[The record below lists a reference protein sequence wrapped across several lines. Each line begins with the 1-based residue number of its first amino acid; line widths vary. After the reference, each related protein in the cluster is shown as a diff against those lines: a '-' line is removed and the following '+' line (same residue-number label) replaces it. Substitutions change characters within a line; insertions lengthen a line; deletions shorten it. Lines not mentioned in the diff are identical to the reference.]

1 MSRHIREQ
9 SLLALLQGDEGLY
22 RLLRSSGLV
31 PDDVQALS
39 SEHLEL
45 ARVVHT
51 LVHELDVNWEGVEV
65 ILHLREQLV
74 STQNQVAELL
84 LLLRARHRA

>member
-9 SLLALLQGDEGLY
+9 SLLALLQGDEDLY
-22 RLLRSSGLV
+22 RLLRASGLV
-31 PDDVQALS
+31 PDDAQALS

-51 LVHELDVNWEGVEV
+51 LVHELEVNWEGVEV
-65 ILHLREQLV
+65 ILHMREQLV
-74 STQNQVAELL
+74 STHHQVAELL
-84 LLLRARHRA
+84 ALLRAQER